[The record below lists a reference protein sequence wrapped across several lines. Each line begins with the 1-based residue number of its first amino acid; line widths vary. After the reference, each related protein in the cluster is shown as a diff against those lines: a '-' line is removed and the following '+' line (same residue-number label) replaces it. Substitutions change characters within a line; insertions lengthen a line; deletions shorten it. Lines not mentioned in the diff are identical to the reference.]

1 MKNRI
6 FHFVRIFSMISGQKI
21 RTKIERIMYQTSKIV
36 ISPRV
41 RKSPYFDST
50 MKYGA
55 SAFTIYNHMYL
66 PIVFEGPEKDYENLL
81 NGVQLWDV
89 GVERQIE
96 IKGPDASKLSQYITP
111 RDIHKCNIGQAM
123 YAPLLDFQGG
133 FINDPVMLKLAEDH
147 FWFSLSD
154 SDALL
159 WVQGVA
165 SGKGFDTEISEPDVS
180 PLQIQGPNSTEL
192 MSQVF
197 GKWIEE
203 LAFYKFKEVNHA
215 GIPMVIARMGY
226 SRERCYEIFLQDGS
240 KGNELWEILWDA
252 GKDLNI
258 TPGTPNQ
265 IFRLEAGILSFGAD
279 MHRDNNPFE
288 VGLDWM
294 IDLDQKD
301 DFIGKQALETIKRNG
316 IKKKLMGAE
325 IAGPKMEFFNEEN
338 LDVSIDGNIVGE
350 MMSAVFSPRFK
361 KNICYIILDVEHA
374 LPGKSVNIQT
384 PEGELKAELV
394 KLPWITDRA

>member
-1 MKNRI
+1 
-6 FHFVRIFSMISGQKI
+6 
-21 RTKIERIMYQTSKIV
+21 MYQTSKIV

-96 IKGPDASKLSQYITP
+96 IKGSDASKLAQYITP
-111 RDIHKCNIGQAM
+111 RDVHKCNIGQAM

-165 SGKGFDTEISEPDVS
+165 SGKGFDAEISEPDVS

-192 MSQVF
+192 MSKVF

-226 SRERCYEIFLQDGS
+226 SRERCYEIFLQDGT

-301 DFIGKQALETIKRNG
+301 DFIGREALETIKRNG

-374 LPGKSVNIQT
+374 LPGKSVDIQT

>member
-1 MKNRI
+1 M
-6 FHFVRIFSMISGQKI
+6 
-21 RTKIERIMYQTSKIV
+21 
-36 ISPRV
+36 
-41 RKSPYFDST
+41 
-50 MKYGA
+50 
-55 SAFTIYNHMYL
+55 
-66 PIVFEGPEKDYENLL
+66 
-81 NGVQLWDV
+81 
-89 GVERQIE
+89 ERQIE

-301 DFIGKQALETIKRNG
+301 DFIGKEALETIKRNG

-374 LPGKSVNIQT
+374 LPGKSVDIQT

>member
-1 MKNRI
+1 
-6 FHFVRIFSMISGQKI
+6 
-21 RTKIERIMYQTSKIV
+21 MYQTSKIV

-89 GVERQIE
+89 GVERQVE
-96 IKGPDASKLSQYITP
+96 IKGPDASKLAQYITP

-226 SRERCYEIFLQDGS
+226 SRERCYEIFLQDGR

-325 IAGPKMEFFNEEN
+325 IAGPKIEFFNEEN

>member
-1 MKNRI
+1 
-6 FHFVRIFSMISGQKI
+6 
-21 RTKIERIMYQTSKIV
+21 MYQTSKIV

-55 SAFTIYNHMYL
+55 SAFTIYNHMYM

-89 GVERQIE
+89 GVERQVE
-96 IKGPDASKLSQYITP
+96 IKGPDAAKLAQYITP
-111 RDIHKCNIGQAM
+111 RDINKCKIGQAL
-123 YAPLLDFQGG
+123 YAPLLDFEGG

-159 WVQGVA
+159 WIQGVA
-165 SGKGFDTEISEPDVS
+165 SGKDYDTEVTEPDVS

-192 MSQVF
+192 MSRVF
-197 GKWIEE
+197 GDWIDD
-203 LAFYKFKEVNHA
+203 LAFYKFREVNHQ

-226 SRERCYEIFLQDGS
+226 SRERCYEIFLQDGT

-252 GKDLNI
+252 GKELNI

-279 MHRDNNPFE
+279 MH
-288 VGLDWM
+288 LSL
-294 IDLDQKD
+294 IH
-301 DFIGKQALETIKRNG
+301 I
-316 IKKKLMGAE
+316 
-325 IAGPKMEFFNEEN
+325 
-338 LDVSIDGNIVGE
+338 
-350 MMSAVFSPRFK
+350 
-361 KNICYIILDVEHA
+361 
-374 LPGKSVNIQT
+374 
-384 PEGELKAELV
+384 
-394 KLPWITDRA
+394 

>member
-1 MKNRI
+1 
-6 FHFVRIFSMISGQKI
+6 
-21 RTKIERIMYQTSKIV
+21 MYQTSKIV
-36 ISPRV
+36 IAPRV

-96 IKGPDASKLSQYITP
+96 IKGPDAPKLAQYITP
-111 RDIHKCNIGQAM
+111 RDVHKCNIGQAM

-165 SGKGFDTEISEPDVS
+165 SGKGLDAEISEPDVS

-192 MSQVF
+192 MSKVF

-240 KGNELWEILWDA
+240 KGNELWEILWDV

-301 DFIGKQALETIKRNG
+301 DFIGREALETIKRNG

-374 LPGKSVNIQT
+374 LPGQSVDIQT
-384 PEGELKAELV
+384 PEGEVKAELV

>member
-1 MKNRI
+1 
-6 FHFVRIFSMISGQKI
+6 
-21 RTKIERIMYQTSKIV
+21 MYQTSKIV

-96 IKGPDASKLSQYITP
+96 IKGPDASKLAQYITP

-226 SRERCYEIFLQDGS
+226 SRERCYEIFLQDGR

-301 DFIGKQALETIKRNG
+301 DFIGREALETIKQNG

-325 IAGPKMEFFNEEN
+325 ITGPKMEFFNEEN

-374 LPGKSVNIQT
+374 LPGQSVDIQM
-384 PEGELKAELV
+384 PEGEIKAELV